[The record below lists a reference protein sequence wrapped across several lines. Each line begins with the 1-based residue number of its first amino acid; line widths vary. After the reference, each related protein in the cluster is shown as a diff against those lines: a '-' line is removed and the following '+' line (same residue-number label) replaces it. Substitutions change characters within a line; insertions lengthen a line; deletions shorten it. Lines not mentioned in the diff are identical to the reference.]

1 MILIILA
8 GHEQNLSV
16 SLNIHAF
23 CTPYVLFTVLI
34 FKHFRAQLEKIK
46 TEFINDN
53 NYEYEILQGTIYI
66 MQIRK
71 LITNLERQ
79 R

>member
-1 MILIILA
+1 ME

-16 SLNIHAF
+16 LLNIHAF

-34 FKHFRAQLEKIK
+34 IKHQSSVREIT

-53 NYEYEILQGTIYI
+53 NYEYEFIQGTIYI
-66 MQIRK
+66 MQIRE
-71 LITNLERQ
+71 LITNLERILTCQ
-79 R
+79 